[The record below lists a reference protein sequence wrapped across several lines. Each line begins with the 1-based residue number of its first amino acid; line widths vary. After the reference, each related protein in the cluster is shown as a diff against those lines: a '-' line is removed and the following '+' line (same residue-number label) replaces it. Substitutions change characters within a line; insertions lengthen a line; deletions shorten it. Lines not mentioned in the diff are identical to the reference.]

1 MQDREPT
8 YPGRVT
14 LTPVYGL
21 ANTYDME
28 RADRPLQEG
37 TPLNKANLLSDA
49 TAAAIKALLASQ
61 TEDPATPN
69 DALNILAQAV
79 EDVATVAAGKCS
91 IETSTYTGTGTVGS
105 ANPVTLTFPKKP
117 TLIIVFRNDGE
128 HGFLLMISNKT
139 LPDTSALVHSITS
152 YYATWVQISSS
163 WQGSTLQFYYPG
175 YVENRPEWQG
185 NASGAL
191 YQVIA
196 FYAQD

>member
-14 LTPVYGL
+14 LTPVSGL
-21 ANTYDME
+21 ANTYDIE

-61 TEDPATPN
+61 TENPATPN
-69 DALNILAQAV
+69 DALAILAQAV
-79 EDVATVAAGKCS
+79 EDVTTVAAGKCS
-91 IETSTYTGTGTVGS
+91 IENSTYTGNGKKGS

-117 TLIIVFRNDGE
+117 IFIVVFGYNSLLLISDKCGSK
-128 HGFLLMISNKT
+128 GFSMGYN
-139 LPDTSALVHSITS
+139 S
-152 YYATWVQISSS
+152 YGTIWRELTIAWT
-163 WQGSTLQFYYPG
+163 GSTLKYYSD
-175 YVENRPEWQG
+175 YDVTQANVEG
-185 NASGAL
+185 NV

-196 FYAQD
+196 FYAQV

>member
-28 RADRPLQEG
+28 RADRPTQEG

-61 TEDPATPN
+61 AEDPATPN
-69 DALNILAQAV
+69 EALNILTQAV

-91 IETSTYTGTGTVGS
+91 MDTSTYTGTGTYGS
-105 ANPVTLTFPKKP
+105 ANPTTLTFPKKP
-117 TLIIVFRNDGE
+117 TLLFVYASSGDG
-128 HGFLLMISNKT
+128 FMLMVTDKT
-139 LPDTSALVHSITS
+139 PATTKAFV
-152 YYATWVQISSS
+152 YYNGATWGTVNLS
-163 WQGSTLQFYYPG
+163 WQGSTLRFYSDRYDT
-175 YVENRPEWQG
+175 WQG
-185 NASGAL
+185 NASGVV
-191 YQVIA
+191 YQVVA

>member
-14 LTPVYGL
+14 LTPVSGL

-28 RADRPLQEG
+28 RADRPLKQG
-37 TPLNKANLLSDA
+37 TPLNKASLLSDA

-69 DALNILAQAV
+69 EALNILAQAV

-91 IETSTYTGTGTVGS
+91 IGTSTYTGNGKHGS

-117 TLIIVFRNDGE
+117 SLIIVFGYKALLIITDKNSGTADILTFYDSNATFQKVYISWNGGTLSFFNNDNVTYQAN
-128 HGFLLMISNKT
+128 ISGT
-139 LPDTSALVHSITS
+139 V
-152 YYATWVQISSS
+152 
-163 WQGSTLQFYYPG
+163 
-175 YVENRPEWQG
+175 
-185 NASGAL
+185 

-196 FYAQD
+196 FYTQD

>member
-61 TEDPATPN
+61 SDDPETPN
-69 DALNILAQAV
+69 DALAILAQAV
-79 EDVATVAAGKCS
+79 DAAATKANAVDSRGNCEIYYGS
-91 IETSTYTGTGTVGS
+91 YVGNSSNTTV
-105 ANPVTLTFPKKP
+105 TMTFPHKP
-117 TLIIVFRNDGE
+117 YVVMVCGHNVRARS
-128 HGFLLMISNKT
+128 MIAWRGQ
-139 LPDTSALVHSITS
+139 TSAPYFYSQGSETNTVSWADRS
-152 YYATWVQISSS
+152 ATW
-163 WQGSTLQFYYPG
+163 
-175 YVENRPEWQG
+175 G
-185 NASGAL
+185 NGGGNSDLNWTGFTH
-191 YQVIA
+191 QVIA
-196 FYAQD
+196 LLAADE

>member
-91 IETSTYTGTGTVGS
+91 IETSTYTGTGTYGS
-105 ANPVTLTFPKKP
+105 ANPTTLTFPKKP
-117 TLIIVFRNDGE
+117 SLVVVFGFNALILISDKNGHTAFTL
-128 HGFLLMISNKT
+128 
-139 LPDTSALVHSITS
+139 SAHPTYGVVYRGDELNIL
-152 YYATWVQISSS
+152 WEN
-163 WQGSTLQFYYPG
+163 STLKYYSDEM
-175 YVENRPEWQG
+175 YYQANCD
-185 NASGAL
+185 NKI
-191 YQVIA
+191 YQVVA
-196 FYAQD
+196 FYAQN

>member
-28 RADRPLQEG
+28 RADQPLQEG

-69 DALNILAQAV
+69 EALNILAQAV
-79 EDVATVAAGKCS
+79 EDVTTVAAGSCS
-91 IETSTYTGTGTVGS
+91 IGTSTYTGTGTYGT
-105 ANPVTLTFPKKP
+105 ANPTTLTFPKKP
-117 TLIIVFRNDGE
+117 TAVIIFGYWALLLITDKF
-128 HGFLLMISNKT
+128 
-139 LPDTSALVHSITS
+139 SAGKSAILS
-152 YYATWVQISSS
+152 YYGNYASWSDNCYPTWT
-163 WQGSTLQFYYPG
+163 GSTLKIVGGNEQDQA
-175 YVENRPEWQG
+175 NRH
-185 NASGAL
+185 GAV
-191 YQVIA
+191 YQVVA